1 MRKITQY
8 YDKVIKAQNEENL
21 LKSILKVS
29 QEGNKRQIFD
39 EGREKKKKTINKA
52 EENADLDS

>member
-39 EGREKKKKTINKA
+39 EGREEDEKTINKS
-52 EENADLDS
+52 EENPDLDS

>member
-39 EGREKKKKTINKA
+39 EGREEDEKTINKA